1 LVAVEDAVQG
11 GARAIF
17 ETLRQF
23 EADNTVSFLF
33 DARVSEWREDEH
45 LTTDAIQLERKREV
59 TEYPVPR
66 FDERECERMIT
77 QFESATGH
85 EVDESPARLYSA
97 IETDLGAG
105 QMYLLGYR
113 LSHYAVSPTDGG
125 DDRPTGLRSHVRDVY
140 NELAPAEPGGD
151 DLPLQVGLL
160 VALLTAADENT
171 YREYVYAL
179 AENESDY
186 HQIVAILDDQQGRII
201 YGVDAATQ
209 TYRVN
214 HPLWGM
220 LFLEEALERN
230 EELTITRVESAVN
243 AVFRLFDDTAHRE
256 RVSSWTSQETPLLQ
270 ESESSI
276 SETADTFALSVFQV
290 GVERPTLAALVGTS
304 DNSGLELPDAC
315 TVETELYCINRRGR
329 MFQKRGGPGEGTM
342 EAGGVSDPYGDF
354 SKTGDRGSS
363 AKRSGRSDLERA
375 ATEYRRRLELAE
387 QAEEVSSEELRKHEA
402 GSLLNL
408 GNVARKRGNLETA
421 EDRYGRAR
429 SQFDSIGDDH
439 SAATCLLNLGMVAR
453 KRGNLETAED
463 RLRRAR
469 SQFDSIGDDRGVAS
483 CTGNLGEIAL
493 REGDVDAAEE
503 HYSKARE
510 RFETVGNI
518 HRVALNTDYLGEVA
532 QRRGDLRQACERFE
546 TALEMFLQLNLRR
559 DAIPSHRSLEEVY
572 EALVGDDPERV
583 EEGLER
589 LLAIAEQTESPDL
602 TRRLRQTRHEMGL
615 DGS

>member
-1 LVAVEDAVQG
+1 
-11 GARAIF
+11 
-17 ETLRQF
+17 
-23 EADNTVSFLF
+23 
-33 DARVSEWREDEH
+33 
-45 LTTDAIQLERKREV
+45 
-59 TEYPVPR
+59 
-66 FDERECERMIT
+66 
-77 QFESATGH
+77 
-85 EVDESPARLYSA
+85 
-97 IETDLGAG
+97 
-105 QMYLLGYR
+105 MYLLGYR

-230 EELTITRVESAVN
+230 EELTITRFESAVN

-315 TVETELYCINRRGR
+315 TVEIELYCINRRGR
-329 MFQKRGGPGEGTM
+329 MFKKRGGPGEGTM

-375 ATEYRRRLELAE
+375 ATEYRRRLEFAE
-387 QAEEVSSEELRKHEA
+387 QAEEVSSEELREHEA

-408 GNVARKRGNLETA
+408 GGVA
-421 EDRYGRAR
+421 
-429 SQFDSIGDDH
+429 QQ
-439 SAATCLLNLGMVAR
+439 
-453 KRGNLETAED
+453 RGNLETAED

-469 SQFDSIGDDRGVAS
+469 SQFDSIGDDHSATICLANLGVVAGNRGNYETAEDRLRRAGSQFDSIGDDHSATKCLLNLGTVARKRDNLETAEDRYGRARSLFDSIGDDNGVAS
-483 CTGNLGEIAL
+483 CTANLGKI
-493 REGDVDAAEE
+493 
-503 HYSKARE
+503 
-510 RFETVGNI
+510 
-518 HRVALNTDYLGEVA
+518 A

-546 TALEMFLQLNLRR
+546 TALEMFLQLNLRHV
-559 DAIPSHRSLEEVY
+559 PSHRSLEEVY

-589 LLAIAEQTESPDL
+589 LLAIAEQTESPDF